1 MRPWWVRAAPPA
13 ADGPSPSSRLDARRR
28 CDVISSRMNAAHH
41 HAPAPKPRGVIRQDN
56 FVAHP
61 PPYPPSQEGGRGDR
75 GLPPKPSLAQNSRM
89 APASRSRW
97 AGVAGA
103 AVLAVIVV
111 ASLIPAKWQLR
122 TGLPWGAPLAGRAC
136 TRLFQRQ
143 CFALP
148 RLATALADRLKS
160 GPCLGAVGAHAGT
173 LPWTCPDLSSAL
185 IGAGSAIA
193 AALAIAV
200 WGRFRHPLPLARGP

>member
-41 HAPAPKPRGVIRQDN
+41 HAPAPKPRGGNPPRQLCRS
-56 FVAHP
+56 
-61 PPYPPSQEGGRGDR
+61 PPSLPSLSKRGRGDR

-122 TGLPWGAPLAGRAC
+122 TGLPWQG
-136 TRLFQRQ
+136 
-143 CFALP
+143 LP
-148 RLATALADRLKS
+148 WQAEHALAYFS
-160 GPCLGAVGAHAGT
+160 A
-173 LPWTCPDLSSAL
+173 SAL
-185 IGAGSAIA
+185 LCLAWPRRWLIA
-193 AALAIAV
+193 LSLALASGLLELMQGLSP
-200 WGRFRHPLPLARGP
+200 GRVRTFQAP